1 MSRTESINLILSTP
15 RKISPDAIEAR
26 ILPLKINTPESW
38 VSLAL
43 SNLPNLLNDHMHL
56 ERKAAANVLSLV
68 YRWPEQIRN
77 DQEKIGYWVKVLT
90 DIARDEVEHLDLIR
104 ELLLGYNEPIQKHHR
119 SSYAN
124 DLRMLSAKGNDPQ
137 DLVDR
142 LLVSS
147 LIEARSCERFFL
159 LAKYASDEKLA
170 KIYHGLW
177 SSEHGH
183 YQVFLELAYFVLDKQ
198 VIDQRFEYFLTEEAK
213 LVQRQGKE
221 SLLHSWV

>member
-1 MSRTESINLILSTP
+1 MSRTESTNLILSTP
-15 RKISPDAIEAR
+15 RTITPDAIEAR
-26 ILPLKINTPESW
+26 ILPLKIDTPVAW
-38 VSLAL
+38 VSFAL

-68 YRWPEQIRN
+68 YRWPEQIRGEY
-77 DQEKIGYWVKVLT
+77 EKIAQWVNLLT
-90 DIARDEVEHLDLIR
+90 EIARDEVAHLDMIGQVLFER
-104 ELLLGYNEPIQKHHR
+104 GEPLQKHHT

-124 DLRMLSAKGNDPQ
+124 DLRKLSAKGNDPQ

-183 YQVFLELAYFVLDKQ
+183 YQVFLELAYFVLDKET
-198 VIDQRFEYFLTEEAK
+198 IDQRFDYFLTEEAK
-213 LVQRQGKE
+213 LVQQQGKE
-221 SLLHSWV
+221 SLLHSWI